1 MFISTLNCNEYAAK
15 ALGHAAK
22 HCTNEL
28 LSSRWDG
35 TTELLINKRLTN
47 PMDQN
52 DSSNVSGHV
61 TVAICTGTFPNLE
74 EELFRRSIIE
84 SGSKPVDSGCVE
96 TGP

>member
-35 TTELLINKRLTN
+35 PTELLINNRLTH

-52 DSSNVSGHV
+52 DSWNVNGRV
-61 TVAICTGTFPNLE
+61 NVAICTGRLPNLE
-74 EELFRRSIIE
+74 EELFRGSIIE
-84 SGSKPVDSGCVE
+84 RGSKPVDSGCVE